1 MQQKYGGGGRI
12 RTCEAEAADLQ
23 SAGFDRSPTPPYWT
37 LILLLQMKDVNQN
50 PLNKKIINSYL
61 NLKDFRKVK
70 ILIFEEIDSTNR
82 YLSDLEIDANTLFIC
97 SAEKQIRGKGRGNKK
112 WESPTG
118 QNIYLSLSFQFEK
131 SSNLNGFS
139 LMVGLAIRDTLAE
152 LYDIDSKIKWPND
165 IFFKNK
171 KLCGIL
177 IETKYENNLVK
188 IIIGIGINV
197 FMQTNE
203 HIDQDWISLKLID
216 GEKKFDRNLIIGKLT
231 SKVLDYF
238 RAYKIYGFAHFQKK
252 FNLHNYLKN
261 KTVTSENFK
270 EKNCKVIEVDAEG
283 RLKVQIDKETKLISS
298 GELSFKIKE

>member
-37 LILLLQMKDVNQN
+37 LILLLQMEDVNQN

-97 SAEKQIRGKGRGNKK
+97 SVEKQTKGKGRGNKK
-112 WESPTG
+112 WESPKG

-152 LYDIDSKIKWPND
+152 LYDIDLKIKWPND

>member
-1 MQQKYGGGGRI
+1 
-12 RTCEAEAADLQ
+12 
-23 SAGFDRSPTPPYWT
+23 
-37 LILLLQMKDVNQN
+37 LLQMEDVNQN

-97 SAEKQIRGKGRGNKK
+97 SAEKQTRGKGRGNKK

-152 LYDIDSKIKWPND
+152 LYDIDLKIKWPND

>member
-61 NLKDFRKVK
+61 NLGDFRKVK

-97 SAEKQIRGKGRGNKK
+97 SAEKQTEGKGRGNKK

-131 SSNLNGFS
+131 NSNLNGFS
-139 LMVGLAIRDTLAE
+139 LMVGLAIRDTLEE

-165 IFFKNK
+165 IFFKDK

-197 FMQTNE
+197 FMQANE
-203 HIDQDWISLKLID
+203 HIDQDWVSLKLID
-216 GEKKFDRNLIIGKLT
+216 GEKKFDRNLIIGKLS

-238 RAYKIYGFAHFQKK
+238 RAYKIYGFAHFKK
-252 FNLHNYLKN
+252 EFNLHNYLKN

-283 RLKVQIDKETKLISS
+283 RLKVKIDKETKLISS

>member
-1 MQQKYGGGGRI
+1 
-12 RTCEAEAADLQ
+12 
-23 SAGFDRSPTPPYWT
+23 
-37 LILLLQMKDVNQN
+37 MKDVNQN
-50 PLNKKIINSYL
+50 PLNKKIINSFL
-61 NLKDFRKVK
+61 DSNEFHKVK

-97 SAEKQIRGKGRGNKK
+97 SAEKQTRGKGRGNKK

-152 LYDIDSKIKWPND
+152 LYDIDLKIKWPND

-203 HIDQDWISLKLID
+203 HIDQDWVSLKLID

-231 SKVLDYF
+231 SKILDYF

>member
-37 LILLLQMKDVNQN
+37 LILLLQMEDVNQN

-97 SAEKQIRGKGRGNKK
+97 SAEKQTRGKGRENKK

-118 QNIYLSLSFQFEK
+118 QNIYLSFSFQFEK
-131 SSNLNGFS
+131 NSNLNGFS
-139 LMVGLAIRDTLAE
+139 LMVGLAIRDTLEE

-165 IFFKNK
+165 IFFKDK

-203 HIDQDWISLKLID
+203 HIDQDWVSLKLID

>member
-37 LILLLQMKDVNQN
+37 LILLLQMEDVNQN
-50 PLNKKIINSYL
+50 PLNRKIINSYL
-61 NLKDFRKVK
+61 NLEEFQKVK
-70 ILIFEEIDSTNR
+70 ILIFKEIDSTNR
-82 YLSDLEIDANTLFIC
+82 YLSDLESDADTLYIC
-97 SAEKQIRGKGRGNKK
+97 SAEKQTRGKGRGNKK

-118 QNIYLSLSFQFEK
+118 QNIYLSLSFQFGK
-131 SSNLNGFS
+131 NSNLNGFS
-139 LMVGLAIRDTLAE
+139 LMVGLAIRDTLEE
-152 LYDIDSKIKWPND
+152 LYDIDSNIKWPND

-197 FMQTNE
+197 FMQTNND
-203 HIDQDWISLKLID
+203 INQDWVSLKLID
-216 GEKKFDRNLIIGKLT
+216 GRKKFDRNLIIGKLT
-231 SKVLDYF
+231 SKIIDYS
-238 RAYKIYGFAHFQKK
+238 RDYQMYGFAHFQKK
-252 FNLHNYLKN
+252 FNQYNYLKN
-261 KTVTSENFK
+261 KTVTSESFK
-270 EKNCKVIEVDAEG
+270 KKDCKVIEVDHEG
-283 RLKVQIDKETKLISS
+283 RLKVLIDKETKLISS